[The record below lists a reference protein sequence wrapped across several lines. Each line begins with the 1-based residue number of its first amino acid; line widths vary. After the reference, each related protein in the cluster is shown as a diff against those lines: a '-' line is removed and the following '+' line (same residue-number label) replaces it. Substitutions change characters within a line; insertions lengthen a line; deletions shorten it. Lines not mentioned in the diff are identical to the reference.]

1 VQDIKSHR
9 YRLFVVLLL
18 SVLVGSLQAQESP
31 QGPKPADTKPDSPEV
46 QADIAKA
53 KDIAGTV
60 WPMEERYFC
69 AVSGRLGKA
78 ADPGPQKLF
87 DNLYAIP
94 GTYGPANAVVYAIT
108 TSKGII
114 LIDAGSMKDVET
126 ILLPGLKTLGLDP
139 ANVKLIIV
147 THGHADHY
155 GASPYFQEHFGTH
168 VALAAAD
175 WDLMKNPPPGG
186 PPMTTPPKRDVVAV
200 EGKPLKLGN
209 EKVMPV
215 YIPGHTPGSLG
226 LIFPVKEGNKTHV
239 VAIFGGAIGAFG
251 TPEAQ
256 IRQYLQS
263 VAHFEEWTKKMKV
276 DVELQNHPMMDGFG
290 DKLAQ
295 LRAGKAGDPNPF
307 VVGRENYTK
316 FLDVM
321 SVCFEAALA
330 RRAGSPGAGQ

>member
-1 VQDIKSHR
+1 VGRNCEDMKPRR
-9 YRLFVVLLL
+9 YLWFVFLLL
-18 SVLVGSLQAQESP
+18 SVLGRSLRAQEASLT
-31 QGPKPADTKPDSPEV
+31 PKAAENKPDSAEV

-53 KDIAGTV
+53 KNIAGTI

-69 AVSGRLGKA
+69 EMAGRPGKA

-94 GTYGPANAVVYAIT
+94 GTYGPANAVVYAVT

-114 LIDAGSMKDVET
+114 LIDAGSMKDLDT

-147 THGHADHY
+147 THGHQDHY

-175 WDLMKNPPPGG
+175 WDFMQNPPPGG
-186 PPMTTPPKRDVVAV
+186 PPMTTPPRRDVVAV
-200 EGKPLKLGN
+200 EGKPLALGN

-215 YIPGHTPGSLG
+215 YVPAHTPGSLG
-226 LIFPVKEGNKTHV
+226 LIFPVKEGGKTHV
-239 VAIFGGAIGAFG
+239 AAIFGGLIGPSGAQ
-251 TPEAQ
+251 EAQ
-256 IRQYLQS
+256 MRQFLQS
-263 VAHFEEWTKKMKV
+263 VAHFEEWTEKMKV
-276 DVELQNHPMMDGFG
+276 DVELQNHPVMDGFG
-290 DKLAQ
+290 DKLSE
-295 LRAGKAGDPNPF
+295 LRARQGGSPNPF
-307 VVGRENYTK
+307 IIGRENYSK

-330 RRAGSPGAGQ
+330 RRTE